1 MPYFA
6 LFYQELADGYVEKR
20 AAHREEHLRLAR
32 ESYDRGEL
40 IFGGALADPLD
51 SALLVFQA
59 PSASVVEAFVKRDPY
74 VRSGLIRRWS
84 IRPWTVVVGNG
95 PHPRDRERAGS

>member
-6 LFYQELADGYVEKR
+6 LFYHELAAGYLEKR
-20 AAHREEHLRLAR
+20 AAHREDHLRLAR

-40 IFGGALADPLD
+40 IFGGALADPVD
-51 SALLVFQA
+51 GALLVFQA
-59 PSASVVEAFVKRDPY
+59 DSASVVEEFVKRDPY
-74 VRSGLIRRWS
+74 VRSGLIKRWS

-95 PHPRDRERAGS
+95 PHPRVAQSAAS

>member
-6 LFYQELADGYVEKR
+6 LFYQELADGYAEKR

-40 IFGGALADPLD
+40 IFGGALADPVD
-51 SALLVFQA
+51 GALLVFQA
-59 PSASVVEAFVKRDPY
+59 VSASVVEGFVKRDPY
-74 VRSGLIRRWS
+74 VRSGLIKRWS

-95 PHPRDRERAGS
+95 PHPRDLGTARS